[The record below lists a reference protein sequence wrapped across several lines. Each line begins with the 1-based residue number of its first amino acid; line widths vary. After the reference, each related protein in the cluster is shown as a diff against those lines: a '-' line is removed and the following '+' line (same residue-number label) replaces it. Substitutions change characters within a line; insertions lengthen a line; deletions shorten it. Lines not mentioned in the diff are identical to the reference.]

1 MLQWDFIDKRQFSQE
16 KIQPILILQ
25 NTKVNNMCASDDF
38 TCPVNA
44 QIRMLFPI
52 EFPYCMTNRNG
63 SYNYKI

>member
-1 MLQWDFIDKRQFSQE
+1 MIRFGVTLKKKFCALV
-16 KIQPILILQ
+16 QPILILQ

-44 QIRMLFPI
+44 QIRMLFLI
-52 EFPYCMTNRNG
+52 EFPYCMTNGNR